1 MLPLNLASDEGPIFV
16 NAKQY
21 HGILRRRKSRAK
33 EMEKKA
39 LTPRKV
45 KHDIVFD
52 LHAFLQKHLST
63 YSSCGYRV
71 LHCLMLA
78 AISAPL
84 SPSPC
89 FAPS

>member
-39 LTPRKV
+39 LKPRKV
-45 KHDIVFD
+45 KFYFYDYGQWI
-52 LHAFLQKHLST
+52 
-63 YSSCGYRV
+63 Y
-71 LHCLMLA
+71 
-78 AISAPL
+78 ISV
-84 SPSPC
+84 
-89 FAPS
+89 